1 MKKRFFLICLCLL
14 AWGPGSAWAEPAHD
28 NAGIRC
34 LDCHVTLPFE
44 EAELVF
50 HDDIQPMC
58 VKCHVG
64 FHCKTGE
71 DGGFSHPLEVVPSIH
86 IPLDMPLDK
95 RRRLTCIT
103 CHLFHDS
110 DRPAA
115 DLPRFMLRRPQGLTF
130 CYTCHE
136 RLTVP

>member
-1 MKKRFFLICLCLL
+1 MKKSVLLICLCLFARGVEP
-14 AWGPGSAWAEPAHD
+14 AWPEPAHD

-44 EAELVF
+44 EAEFVF
-50 HDDIQPMC
+50 HDDTQPMC
-58 VKCHVG
+58 VKCHVS
-64 FHCKTGE
+64 FHCKNGRE
-71 DGGFSHPLEVVPSIH
+71 CGFSHPLEVVSSIN

-110 DRPAA
+110 DRPTA
-115 DLPRFMLRRPQGLTF
+115 DLPSMLRRPPGLTF
-130 CYTCHE
+130 CYSCHE
-136 RLTVP
+136 RLPAP